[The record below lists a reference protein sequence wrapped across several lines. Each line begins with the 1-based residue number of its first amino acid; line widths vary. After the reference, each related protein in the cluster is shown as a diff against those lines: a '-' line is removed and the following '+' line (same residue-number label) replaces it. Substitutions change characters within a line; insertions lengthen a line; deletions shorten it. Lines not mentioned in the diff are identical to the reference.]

1 MSVSASSTNQIL
13 LVDDDRPTREALREL
28 LEDEGFAVA
37 EAANGQA
44 ALELMTSGQALSLV
58 VMDLEMPVMSGTE
71 LIEIMRNYTGLARL
85 PVLIV
90 TGNDRSVAVLDQPVV
105 GYFRKPF
112 QLDLFLQS
120 VRTHIRS

>member
-1 MSVSASSTNQIL
+1 MSVSASSTTQIL

-71 LIEIMRNYTGLARL
+71 LIEIMRNYTGLSRL
-85 PVLIV
+85 PVLVV
-90 TGNDRSVAVLDQPVV
+90 TGNDKSVAALSQPVV

-120 VRTHIRS
+120 VRTHTRS